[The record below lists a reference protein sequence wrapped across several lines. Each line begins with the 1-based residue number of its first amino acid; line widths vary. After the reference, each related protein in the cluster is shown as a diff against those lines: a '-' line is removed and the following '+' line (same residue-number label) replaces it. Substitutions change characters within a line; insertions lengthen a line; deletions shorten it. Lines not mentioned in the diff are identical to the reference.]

1 MDRVTAGREVFRGLL
16 EKNLDSSTLCDY
28 FMFGVKCQCRTQKNL
43 YYNGS
48 WGVRL
53 CFEKPKIPRISPGMH
68 MDSLTTK
75 HFLHFALPGLWK
87 VIIPVKNRPIWP
99 DPSQPHQIK
108 KWIITF
114 HRHGRAKPKYVLWL
128 GGQLASLVKFEEFL
142 FFKT

>member
-1 MDRVTAGREVFRGLL
+1 MS
-16 EKNLDSSTLCDY
+16 N
-28 FMFGVKCQCRTQKNL
+28 
-43 YYNGS
+43 
-48 WGVRL
+48 RL
-53 CFEKPKIPRISPGMH
+53 RFEKPKIPRISPEMH

-87 VIIPVKNRPIWP
+87 VILPVKNRPIWP

-114 HRHGRAKPKYVLWL
+114 HRHGRAKPKYVLRL
-128 GGQLASLVKFEEFL
+128 GGQLAPLVKFEEFL